1 MFEEIPFRASAGET
15 CSAQLKMSSS
25 LDEELLAH
33 LVLKWMTR
41 NLRLIIAVILPR
53 SSWLLSRI
61 IDDEHEHFNIS
72 KW

>member
-53 SSWLLSRI
+53 SS
-61 IDDEHEHFNIS
+61 
-72 KW
+72 